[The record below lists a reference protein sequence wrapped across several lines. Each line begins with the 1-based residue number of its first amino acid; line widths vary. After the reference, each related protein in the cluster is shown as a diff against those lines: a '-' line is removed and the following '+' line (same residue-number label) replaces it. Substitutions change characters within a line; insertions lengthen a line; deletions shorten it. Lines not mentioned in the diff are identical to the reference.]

1 MVWTVLWW
9 SGNGRYCFVQL
20 STLVCSVSD
29 LQSIPYSGGCPT
41 YTIFSELYIEYCLCM
56 FPYGLSCP
64 VWCLGSFSSDFLLCS
79 VTYRFVLVYCSD
91 DVCSLLIGVFE
102 LRIGV
107 NSDNKDN
114 AIMLICKQSI
124 HHMNF
129 HYIKFNTKTVGF
141 AAGARV
147 FF

>member
-64 VWCLGSFSSDFLLCS
+64 VWCLGSFSGDFLLCS
-79 VTYRFVLVYCSD
+79 VTYLFVLGYCSD

-107 NSDNKDN
+107 NSDTPFDS
-114 AIMLICKQSI
+114 QSCI
-124 HHMNF
+124 RRCYF
-129 HYIKFNTKTVGF
+129 VIFCDPVSSFEFRRYAVGRETYF
-141 AAGARV
+141 LR
-147 FF
+147 